1 MFGLYD
7 IMTFCQALFAALT
20 VAAPATGD
28 QAMKLIVPMIALI
41 IVAVVLVVIVIVMAN
56 KDKKKKG
63 GKGFKD
69 FDDNTLT
76 IEINQENEK
85 DNSDKSY
92 IRKERSSFSMSRS
105 YYLENGTEEG
115 IKAKL
120 DNGVLNIVIPKTNKP
135 AQNKKLISIE

>member
-1 MFGLYD
+1 MYF
-7 IMTFCQALFAALT
+7 
-20 VAAPATGD
+20 V
-28 QAMKLIVPMIALI
+28 
-41 IVAVVLVVIVIVMAN
+41 
-56 KDKKKKG
+56 KKT
-63 GKGFKD
+63 D
-69 FDDNTLT
+69 NRNTLLDDFNNFFKGSFLSKDMKT
-76 IEINQENEK
+76 DIEENEK
-85 DNSDKSY
+85 EYLVTVDKSY

>member
-1 MFGLYD
+1 MYFVKKTDNRNTLLDDFNNVFKGSFLSKDMKTD
-7 IMTFCQALFAALT
+7 ICENEKEYLVT
-20 VAAPATGD
+20 VD
-28 QAMKLIVPMIALI
+28 VPG
-41 IVAVVLVVIVIVMAN
+41 V
-56 KDKKKKG
+56 DKNNISV
-63 GKGFKD
+63 D

>member
-1 MFGLYD
+1 MFGLSD
-7 IMTFCQALFAALT
+7 IMTFCQVLFAALT

-69 FDDNTLT
+69 FDD
-76 IEINQENEK
+76 K
-85 DNSDKSY
+85 DFYKAQSTGNSNSQLYKQA
-92 IRKERSSFSMSRS
+92 RKFNCSKGFR
-105 YYLENGTEEG
+105 
-115 IKAKL
+115 K
-120 DNGVLNIVIPKTNKP
+120 NIFKFI
-135 AQNKKLISIE
+135 